1 MSSLGPLFKS
11 SQSAELTEA
20 ETEYGVSC
28 IKHVFKDHLVL
39 QFDCLNTLNDQ
50 LLEDVSIS
58 MELPEGYQELAT
70 IPCDRLPHKEPGVC
84 YMVLKTPEDASECF
98 ETVSPLMKF
107 TVKDCDPD
115 TGEPDSDEGYDDEY
129 QLEDLEIGFG
139 DFIQRVNKTNF
150 RNAWE
155 DLGEENELEDTY
167 ELSAMKSL
175 PEAVKQILQHLGM
188 QPCERSD
195 KVPDGKSAHQLLM
208 AGTNILVYD
217 W

>member
-1 MSSLGPLFKS
+1 MG
-11 SQSAELTEA
+11 
-20 ETEYGVSC
+20 
-28 IKHVFKDHLVL
+28 
-39 QFDCLNTLNDQ
+39 
-50 LLEDVSIS
+50 
-58 MELPEGYQELAT
+58 
-70 IPCDRLPHKEPGVC
+70 
-84 YMVLKTPEDASECF
+84 
-98 ETVSPLMKF
+98 KF

-115 TGEPDSDEGYDDEY
+115 TGEPDSDEGYEDEY

-195 KVPDGKSAHQLLM
+195 KFQMERVLISSLCQVFTAEVLRCWLQ
-208 AGTNILVYD
+208 
-217 W
+217 